1 MSDYMMLS
9 TTAVNAERWVGARE
23 VGSQSYREMAQQ
35 HLSQYGMSIQQAYDF
50 LFQNL
55 DSPQTIAS
63 VCEDFGVNTKML
75 AGIVGTSLDTVHGF
89 FANSGVNYAGIVDES
104 DDDDAGEEFDAD
116 AFYAFLMNH
125 LQSPQSIVDEA
136 GKYQLNLN
144 YLAETTGLALQQ
156 VAQFFESAGV
166 DYSTLLDDVDWPPE
180 DAYDSSAFYNFI
192 MEHVDSPQSIVNEAS
207 KYQLNLNQVAD
218 LVGFSVQQVA
228 QYFQQHGV
236 NYDGLM
242 QGVVWPEEDDSP
254 SEFDEDAFWDS
265 YYELLEFWGSNVD
278 WSDYQAVYGDDWQ
291 DYLSWYQANYAQLVD
306 ELSELFD
313 DYGEIYGNESYYEQF
328 MQSYAEVLTAYTQG
342 DGYSQE
348 ELQQALEQIE
358 QGMAEY
364 YAAILE
370 AYGQA
375 GG

>member
-9 TTAVNAERWVGARE
+9 TTAVNAERWVGVRE
-23 VGSQSYREMAQQ
+23 TGSQSYRELAQQ
-35 HLSQYGMSIQQAYDF
+35 YLSQYGLSVQQAYDF
-50 LFQNL
+50 LLQNL
-55 DSPQTIAS
+55 ESPRTIVS
-63 VCEDFGVNTKML
+63 VCEDFGINTKML
-75 AGIVGTSLDTVHGF
+75 AGIVGTTLDTVHGF

-104 DDDDAGEEFDAD
+104 DDDAGDEFDAD
-116 AFYAFLMNH
+116 AFYSFLMNH
-125 LQSPQSIVDEA
+125 LESPQSIVNEA
-136 GKYQLNLN
+136 SKYQLNLN

-166 DYSTLLDDVDWPPE
+166 DYSALLDGVDWPPE
-180 DAYDSSAFYNFI
+180 DVYNPSAFYNFI
-192 MEHVDSPQSIVNEAS
+192 MENVESPQLIVNEAS

-228 QYFQQHGV
+228 QYFQQYGV

-242 QGVVWPEEDDSP
+242 HGVVWPEEDDAS
-254 SEFDEDAFWDS
+254 SDFDEDAFWAS

-278 WSDYQAVYGDDWQ
+278 WNDYQAVYGDDWQ
-291 DYLSWYQANYAQLVD
+291 DYLSWYQANYAQLID
-306 ELSELFD
+306 ELSELFGEYD
-313 DYGEIYGNESYYEQF
+313 DVYGDASYYEQF
-328 MQSYAEVLTAYTQG
+328 MQSYSEVLASYAQG
-342 DGYSQE
+342 GEYSQE